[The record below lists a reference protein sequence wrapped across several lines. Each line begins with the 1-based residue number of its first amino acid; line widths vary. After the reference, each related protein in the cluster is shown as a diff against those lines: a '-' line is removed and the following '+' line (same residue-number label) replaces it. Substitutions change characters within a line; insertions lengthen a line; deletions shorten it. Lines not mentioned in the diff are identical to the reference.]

1 MVFFMRQPLG
11 MHEAPDRDVV
21 DLQAA
26 HLGQL
31 SDQATQGKVSATL
44 AAVQKPVPV
53 RARERRRP
61 VAADLA
67 VIDAAGGFE
76 LADPE
81 VGRADGDPEPRRGPV
96 VR

>member
-1 MVFFMRQPLG
+1 MRQPLG

-67 VIDAAGGFE
+67 VIDAAGGCE

-96 VR
+96 VL